1 MSKYVQ
7 VTFSPP
13 PFFCSSVLPLN
24 LSKGWGRCGKCNLEH
39 LSFCIS
45 FFRRG
50 GGGSEKKKSDTLG
63 VPQLTFKGRPKKK
76 CKLHFRP
83 PPPAIYRLG
92 GQGCFTK
99 RKVKAETKR
108 TIQKW
113 IKMLYTLHKCLEYLE
128 FPYFI
133 CFPVAS

>member
-1 MSKYVQ
+1 MKFRGGLNMSKYVQ

-50 GGGSEKKKSDTLG
+50 GGSKKKKSDTLG

-83 PPPAIYRLG
+83 PPPATYRLG

-113 IKMLYTLHKCLEYLE
+113 IKCLE

-133 CFPVAS
+133 FFPVAS